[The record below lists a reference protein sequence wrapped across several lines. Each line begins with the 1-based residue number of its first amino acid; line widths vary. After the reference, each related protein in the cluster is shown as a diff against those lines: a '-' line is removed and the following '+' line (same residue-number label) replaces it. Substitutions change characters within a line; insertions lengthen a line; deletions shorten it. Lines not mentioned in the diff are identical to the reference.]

1 MTCATE
7 KTDTDFSESLS
18 PHPERRRAFL
28 RVFFAPKFGGLRK
41 KPYLCNVINKRT

>member
-18 PHPERRRAFL
+18 PPTRTARAFL
-28 RVFFAPKFGGLRK
+28 RAFFAPKFGGLRK

>member
-18 PHPERRRAFL
+18 PP
-28 RVFFAPKFGGLRK
+28 P
-41 KPYLCNVINKRT
+41 RTAACFSACLFCAEIWRTAEKAVPLQCD

>member
-18 PHPERRRAFL
+18 PTPNGGVLFCVPFL
-28 RVFFAPKFGGLRK
+28 RRNLENCGKNRTFAM
-41 KPYLCNVINKRT
+41 